1 MKNILSSVI
10 LIILTQIFLNSII
23 YSQITI
29 DGNFSDWNNISSYVT
44 DSNSDNGGG
53 NRDLIAGYYTVD
65 ATTLYLK
72 TDVQGTFQ
80 PVDWTDNY
88 IIYFDTDRS
97 TSTGLTNGWWTMG
110 ADYRIV
116 IFNSQQYLQ
125 VFMGS
130 SNSDDSWGWGGTLGN
145 SKAIS
150 TAWNGSSCESAVSFS
165 DLGVNSSSSIW
176 IQWRAEPGSDGMPE
190 YGSTRSDAPLQQVQ
204 SSLKVLVPAY
214 FGLYDDYWARLI
226 AQSSKMPGQLYAI
239 ANISNGPG
247 NLIENR
253 FLTIL
258 NNMHSNQGKIIG
270 YVYTQYGNRAIAQVK
285 NDIDKWYQFYSSIDG
300 IFLDEQPITSGK
312 ESYYMEIYNYIK
324 QKNPKSLVVTNPG
337 QNTIESYL
345 FYNGQRIADV
355 ICVFE
360 GNSGFDNWLPASWQK
375 KYSKDNFYV
384 LPFNTLENQY
394 ASRIDKAKN
403 LNIGWIYCTDDT
415 GDNPWDT
422 LPFYFEN
429 FCNYIVSGIFIPMN
443 NTNSKIKIDGHF
455 SDWQKIIPI
464 NVSQG
469 LAPSSYSDPSANI
482 KKIFAIV
489 DSSNLY
495 LSLQLSAKFDYQ
507 KYFYHIFIDID
518 NDSPSSKT
526 GFVYKDSASIGAD
539 FMLENN
545 NFFKYTGTGG
555 TNWSWAGFSGMQKAD
570 SLGRTEISIPL
581 NTLSNNSF
589 INVKFFIQI
598 NQAVSPY
605 TLIATAPENYHTSY
619 YTISKLLTKV
629 DEVQL
634 PSGFQLNQNYP
645 NPFNPTTQ
653 ISYSIPKSGIVNLR
667 VYNIIGKEVAELI
680 NEYQNSGTYQIT
692 FNAQDLPSG
701 VYFYQLKTGDYISS
715 KKMLLIK

>member
-1 MKNILSSVI
+1 
-10 LIILTQIFLNSII
+10 
-23 YSQITI
+23 
-29 DGNFSDWNNISSYVT
+29 
-44 DSNSDNGGG
+44 
-53 NRDLIAGYYTVD
+53 
-65 ATTLYLK
+65 
-72 TDVQGTFQ
+72 
-80 PVDWTDNY
+80 
-88 IIYFDTDRS
+88 
-97 TSTGLTNGWWTMG
+97 
-110 ADYRIV
+110 
-116 IFNSQQYLQ
+116 
-125 VFMGS
+125 
-130 SNSDDSWGWGGTLGN
+130 
-145 SKAIS
+145 
-150 TAWNGSSCESAVSFS
+150 
-165 DLGVNSSSSIW
+165 
-176 IQWRAEPGSDGMPE
+176 
-190 YGSTRSDAPLQQVQ
+190 
-204 SSLKVLVPAY
+204 
-214 FGLYDDYWARLI
+214 
-226 AQSSKMPGQLYAI
+226 
-239 ANISNGPG
+239 
-247 NLIENR
+247 
-253 FLTIL
+253 
-258 NNMHSNQGKIIG
+258 
-270 YVYTQYGNRAIAQVK
+270 
-285 NDIDKWYQFYSSIDG
+285 
-300 IFLDEQPITSGK
+300 
-312 ESYYMEIYNYIK
+312 MEIYNYIK

-443 NTNSKIKIDGHF
+443 NTNSKIKIDGYF

-482 KKIFAIV
+482 KNIFAIV

-667 VYNIIGKEVAELI
+667 VYNILGKEVAELI